1 MFKLKP
7 KLPFAVVISK
17 PPNEN
22 KVDQKI
28 TDVLCLI
35 FKLKKPDAKSGPY
48 EKFGPYDKNR
58 TMTVVRTLPF
68 FLSISKLFRIYYQEI

>member
-7 KLPFAVVISK
+7 KLPFAMVISN

-28 TDVLCLI
+28 TDVLSMKICLI
-35 FKLKKPDAKSGPY
+35 FKLKKPDAKSGPHG
-48 EKFGPYDKNR
+48 KFGPYDKNR

-68 FLSISKLFRIYYQEI
+68 FLI